1 MTINKTLLQNAEP
14 KNGNV
19 LWAQPVGDKL
29 ELKMYNKGK
38 WSAVAGDSSSSS
50 NDNQNT
56 YRYSYYYGDYILDNV
71 TGEHI
76 PLWKAHKLTDR
87 LVIPSG
93 RTSVNFVLY
102 LVGYADIYS
111 EEDAADAIW
120 YSTWMR
126 MNENGDVMLVNFPYT
141 QAQPVIS

>member
-1 MTINKTLLQNAEP
+1 MIINKTLLQNAEP

-38 WSAVAGDSSSSS
+38 WSAVGGDSG

-56 YRYSYYYGDYILDNV
+56 YRYSYYNGDYILDEV

-87 LVIPSG
+87 LVIPSA
-93 RTSVNFVLY
+93 RTSPNFVLY
-102 LVGYADIYS
+102 LVAYKDIDN
-111 EEDAADAIW
+111 EEDAANAVL

-126 MNENGDVMLVNFPYT
+126 MGENSGVTFVNFPRMS
-141 QAQPVIS
+141 AGDLIS